1 MLIPVSAEPRSHL
14 VFQLQ
19 ANNLSGVWKYMSWVC
34 DSAWNQDFQE
44 CLLEETL
51 LCASHF
57 LMLTLNVN
65 SKQLQETQF
74 PLEIATSIFP
84 SLQSHMHIHLMK
96 LKEFLG
102 GSVFWR
108 MLSITQTSC
117 MKSLPHNWG
126 GDISGAVLGSNANS
140 YLLVRWPSTN
150 LLTFLS
156 FAFLICKTK
165 MKVVLVS
172 ISSSGPR
179 YMDAKP

>member
-14 VFQLQ
+14 GFQLQ
-19 ANNLSGVWKYMSWVC
+19 ANNLSEVWKYISRVC

-57 LMLTLNVN
+57 LMLTLN

-74 PLEIATSIFP
+74 PLEIATSIFNI
-84 SLQSHMHIHLMK
+84 LQSLMHIHLMK

-102 GSVFWR
+102 VSVFWR
-108 MLSITQTSC
+108 MLSITQISC

-126 GDISGAVLGSNANS
+126 GGISGAFWVQM
-140 YLLVRWPSTN
+140 PT
-150 LLTFLS
+150 LT
-156 FAFLICKTK
+156 
-165 MKVVLVS
+165 
-172 ISSSGPR
+172 
-179 YMDAKP
+179 Y